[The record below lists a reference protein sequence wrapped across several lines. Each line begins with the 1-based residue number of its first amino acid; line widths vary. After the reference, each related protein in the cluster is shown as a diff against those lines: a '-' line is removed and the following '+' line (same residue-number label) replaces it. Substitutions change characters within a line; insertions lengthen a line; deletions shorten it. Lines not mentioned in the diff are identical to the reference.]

1 MFASP
6 VWHFWIAVIL
16 MVTLIVP
23 ATIAVVAMYLN
34 KVVKPKY
41 PGVDQERG

>member
-6 VWHFWIAVIL
+6 VWHFWIAVVL
-16 MVTLIVP
+16 MVPVVLT
-23 ATIAVVAMYLN
+23 VVATVIGYLN
-34 KVVKPKY
+34 KAVKPKY